1 MILTMPWRP
10 SPGSFDSVGP
20 LPGSNNRAGK
30 QAVPGLSGPCAVAT
44 ARSLSQWSQLRR
56 QRRIVVFPGGPKD
69 PGPQTRDTAMPIGEA
84 PARSRCVTNSA
95 TARAVRRTSSCVSE
109 FSLLG
114 AGTRASHSRWLVAGG
129 SGHASR
135 ERGAAAHAFGVT
147 HGLAMGAAVAAASD
161 CIAAAKR
168 KLLVAVPQGGGR
180 CGRCFAAGWS
190 GKPGAAPSAR
200 GEDPGPVGGGGPYR

>member
-1 MILTMPWRP
+1 MAVLAASRQPGADVEPIGTSYMILTMPWRP

-95 TARAVRRTSSCVSE
+95 TARAVRRTSRSSYYVKGLGVAFWGTEPC
-109 FSLLG
+109 G
-114 AGTRASHSRWLVAGG
+114 AGCWRAPMRSLPGGGCGGVADGSGVGHRSGLLCLG
-129 SGHASR
+129 SGHAN
-135 ERGAAAHAFGVT
+135 GAGCQGSGFVV
-147 HGLAMGAAVAAASD
+147 M
-161 CIAAAKR
+161 
-168 KLLVAVPQGGGR
+168 LV
-180 CGRCFAAGWS
+180 
-190 GKPGAAPSAR
+190 
-200 GEDPGPVGGGGPYR
+200 